1 MKSQVTELKNGL
13 RLVTVDTKAFPTLT
27 ALLLVGAGSR
37 YENKDNNGIAHFFE
51 HMAFK
56 GSKKYPNSFTI
67 ASTIEN
73 LGGIF
78 NAFTFKDHTGY
89 WIKATNEH
97 FTTLVDVLSDMV
109 LNSFLLEEEINR
121 EKGVIVEELNLYE
134 DTPYRKVEE
143 FFENLL
149 YPDNPLGFDIGGSK
163 KTVRNFT
170 RQTFTDYMQQL
181 YHPKNA
187 VFVVA
192 GSLNDVDKYKDIVEE
207 KFSNWQDG
215 KKASFEKVVEK
226 QEKPQIFLKHKKTEQ
241 SHFILGFR
249 AYPFSD
255 KRKYASLLLSAILGG
270 GMASRLFIEVRE
282 RRGLCYYVSTH
293 RELYHDVGTFYTS
306 AGITNDI
313 DKVKEALEVTL
324 REHKKIS
331 QGEVKKEQLTM
342 AKELIKGRLLLS
354 LEDSFNI
361 ANFYGSKLL
370 LEEEI
375 MSPQQVIN
383 EVEKVNLED
392 VIAVAQD
399 IFKPEKLNLAL
410 IGPYEKKSDFEAV
423 LTI

>member
-170 RQTFTDYMQQL
+170 RQTLTDYMQQL

-226 QEKPQIFLKHKKTEQ
+226 QEKPQMFLKHKKTEQ

-331 QGEVKKEQLTM
+331 QGEVKKEQLVM
-342 AKELIKGRLLLS
+342 AKELVKGRLLLS